1 MKSIGAVLAAALLL
15 GACTISGPKVKVKPV
30 VVKVDPVTVEVGGG
44 HTHCPPGHAKKKS
57 KKKKNW
63 C

>member
-15 GACTISGPKVKVKPV
+15 GACTISGPKVKVEPA
-30 VVKVDPVTVEVGGG
+30 VVKVKPVTVEVGGSRS
-44 HTHCPPGHAKKKS
+44 HCPPGHAKK
-57 KKKKNW
+57 NW

>member
-15 GACTISGPKVKVKPV
+15 GACTVSGPKVKIEPA
-30 VVKVDPVTVEVGGG
+30 VVKIKPVTVEVGGNRS
-44 HTHCPPGHAKKKS
+44 HCPPGHAKKK
-57 KKKKNW
+57 W